1 MENLLYYLL
10 RASVYLFVFAGA
22 YAWLFRKQQHPAFNR
37 FYLLGSSIATLL
49 LALQPYQSIPIGANT
64 QLVIGSMIVLP
75 EVVLNAQ
82 NAGNIQL
89 EAVGGSYT
97 VLATLFQVY
106 LLIVAVF
113 ILLLLRQL
121 AFILRLISKHE
132 RILQEGMTVILLPEG
147 HVPFSFFK
155 WIFMPKNMLDKPYY
169 KMILTHEKA
178 HYRLRHSVEVQFYA
192 LLQVLFWFHPV
203 AYWLRREAGIL
214 HEYEAD
220 DVTISQFEKAS
231 YQSTLLNCAMAGK
244 PTVLVNPFNISPLKK
259 RIMKMNQSTHKN
271 RLMQWLKLA
280 IIVPF
285 VLMTLV
291 IQSCYQRKDEVEKQ
305 QEHTLMDGVVEKEQQ
320 DGKTISQGNEPAKD
334 QMITDTVF
342 AVVEEMPV
350 FPGGTEAMMIFMAE
364 NIRYPEQARK
374 DSIQGRVFV
383 NFIIEA
389 DGKVS
394 NANVLRG
401 IGGGCDE
408 EAMRVVELM
417 PDWTPGY
424 QRGQAVRVSF
434 NMPIMFA
441 LQ

>member
-1 MENLLYYLL
+1 MEHLLYYLL

-22 YAWLFRKQQHPAFNR
+22 YALLFRKQQHPAFNR
-37 FYLLGSSIATLL
+37 YYLLGSSIAALL

-64 QLVIGSMIVLP
+64 QLGIGGMIVLP

-82 NAGNIQL
+82 NARNVQL
-89 EAVGGSYT
+89 EAVDGSPS
-97 VLATLFQVY
+97 VLATLIQVY
-106 LLIVAVF
+106 LLTGAVF

-121 AFILRLISKHE
+121 AIIFRLIYKNE

-155 WIFMPKNMLDKPYY
+155 WFFMPKNMLDKPYY
-169 KMILTHEKA
+169 QMILSHEKA
-178 HYRLRHSVEVQFYA
+178 HYRLRHSLEVLFYA

-220 DVTISQFEKAS
+220 KATISQFEKVS

-244 PTVLVNPFNISPLKK
+244 LTALVNPFNISPLKK
-259 RIMKMNQSTHKN
+259 RIMKMNQSTPKN
-271 RLMQWLKLA
+271 SLMNWLKLA

-285 VLMTLV
+285 VLLALI
-291 IQSCYQRKDEVEKQ
+291 IQSCYQRTDEVEKQ
-305 QEHTLMDGVVEKEQQ
+305 QERTFMDDVVEKAQQ
-320 DGKTISQGNEPAKD
+320 DGITISQGNEPD
-334 QMITDTVF
+334 RNQMLNDSVF

-350 FPGGTEAMMIFMAE
+350 FPGGTEALMKYMAE

-383 NFIIEA
+383 NFIIQA
-389 DGKVS
+389 DGKVT
-394 NANVLRG
+394 NAQILRG

-408 EAMRVVELM
+408 EAIRVVERM

-434 NMPIMFA
+434 NMPIRFT